1 MYITIYYI
9 ISFKLY
15 LKLKFNNN
23 KIVIFNTIF
32 NQYSIATIF
41 NIDQL
46 FNMNSNCIINIIMIT
61 IVVDNFEKSIGY
73 LNNLSFKN
81 KYLLI
86 SIY

>member
-9 ISFKLY
+9 ILFKLY

-32 NQYSIATIF
+32 KQYSISTIF

-46 FNMNSNCIINIIMIT
+46 FNMNSNCIINIIMIR

-73 LNNLSFKN
+73 LNNLSF
-81 KYLLI
+81 
-86 SIY
+86 